1 MNDTSIR
8 YACMDDYPEVEAI
21 MQQVQDMHITWRPDI
36 YKHSD
41 IVLPLEVFE
50 DAVRKE
56 TFIVAEHNGQVI
68 GLLFFMIRHIESSNQ
83 VTRNVLFINS
93 MAVKKG
99 FRGKGIGCQLF
110 EFAKE
115 IKRQRNLDG
124 IELQVN
130 ARNID
135 AKAMYEKC
143 GFTQKSIN
151 MELL

>member
-1 MNDTSIR
+1 MNDTLIR
-8 YACMDDYPEVEAI
+8 FACMDDYPEVEAI
-21 MQQVQDMHITWRPDI
+21 MQQVQNMHITWRPDI

-41 IVLPLEVFE
+41 IVLPHEVFG

-56 TFIVAEHNGQVI
+56 TFIVAEHCGQVI
-68 GLLFFMIRHIESSNQ
+68 GFLFFMIRRVESCNQ
-83 VTRNVLFINS
+83 VTRDVLFIDS
-93 MAVKKG
+93 MAVEKD
-99 FRGKGIGCQLF
+99 FRGKGIGRQLF
-110 EFAKE
+110 EFVKE
-115 IKRQRNLDG
+115 VKQKRNLDG

-135 AKAMYEKC
+135 AKALYEKY

>member
-8 YACMDDYPEVEAI
+8 YAFMDDYPEVETI

-83 VTRNVLFINS
+83 VTRNVLFIDS

-99 FRGKGIGCQLF
+99 FRGKGIGRQLF